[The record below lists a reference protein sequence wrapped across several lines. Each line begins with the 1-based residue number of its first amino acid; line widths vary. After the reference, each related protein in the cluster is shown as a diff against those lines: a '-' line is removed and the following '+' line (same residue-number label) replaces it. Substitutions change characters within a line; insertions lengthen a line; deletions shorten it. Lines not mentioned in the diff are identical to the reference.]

1 MRWLLIFVV
10 LGIALPAAG
19 SPRVD
24 VGDALDDLT
33 NLERRLAEV
42 ERRMRA
48 YEGPP
53 PQAALEAAK
62 REAVELT
69 DQAAAEKAK
78 LDEVE
83 IDARAA
89 IAEVRS
95 TQDAVDVAERRLTS
109 KLIGHPEMIAATEAL
124 DQARDAVEV
133 RVKTFF
139 EETTDAEL
147 DRLTRELLE
156 ARREELRNGGPSA
169 RADALNA
176 EQAYE
181 KRRADLLAA
190 DAEHTALLEQLAAA
204 QATRD
209 ERRAALT
216 AVLTAKLEL
225 TDLRER
231 IADAKSASVAAADAV
246 KAQRA
251 VLDAVVAQRQQAVR
265 HVADLEARIR
275 AAETE
280 LDRLRDDLA
289 SIRRSINEA
298 RDTLRSAL
306 RKLDQVD

>member
-1 MRWLLIFVV
+1 
-10 LGIALPAAG
+10 
-19 SPRVD
+19 PRVD
-24 VGDALDDLT
+24 EGDALYDLT

-53 PQAALEAAK
+53 PQAALEAANRK
-62 REAVELT
+62 VVELT

-95 TQDAVDVAERRLTS
+95 TQDAVDVAERRLAS
-109 KLIGHPEMIAATEAL
+109 KLIRHPEMIAATEAL
-124 DQARDAVEV
+124 DEAHDAVEA

-147 DRLTRELLE
+147 GRLTRELLE

-176 EQAYE
+176 EQAYK

-231 IADAKSASVAAADAV
+231 LADAKSASVATADTV

-251 VLDAVVAQRQQAVR
+251 VLDAVVAQRQQSVR

-306 RKLDQVD
+306 RKLDQID